1 MEENMLKV
9 KYNELLARYNK
20 GAEYLAKNSNDEKAM
35 EEFNKI
41 SDELNN
47 IIEAIPNMTD
57 KEKTEGFE
65 IKETIV
71 QKPIEDLRIE
81 TYTPAVS
88 KPSTQIAVKQ
98 EPTTE
103 LSSFSDNWKIATQ
116 IAKSDI
122 VPDNFKNK
130 PQNVVIA
137 LSLANRMKLE
147 PFTVMQNMSMIKG
160 KVSWSGSFC
169 RTLIE
174 RSGKYKNLELNY
186 IGEKGKDNYG
196 CYLSATRISDGKR
209 INGPEVTIAMAK
221 AEKWTSNPKWATLTD
236 LMLAYRCQSYFCRI
250 HCPETMSGIYTTE
263 EIEDIN
269 TTREQPKDIL

>member
-1 MEENMLKV
+1 MEENMLKL

-20 GAEYLAKNSNDEKAM
+20 GAEYLAKNPEDEKAM
-35 EEFNKI
+35 DEFNKI

-47 IIEAIPNMTD
+47 IIEALPNMTE
-57 KEKTEGFE
+57 KEKTEGFNIE
-65 IKETIV
+65 AYPEVENSEDNETKAV
-71 QKPIEDLRIE
+71 AVRNE
-81 TYTPAVS
+81 TQQSNT
-88 KPSTQIAVKQ
+88 
-98 EPTTE
+98 
-103 LSSFSDNWKIATQ
+103 LSNFKDNWNIATQ

-174 RSGKYKNLELNY
+174 RSGKYKDLELNY

-209 INGPEVTIAMAK
+209 IDGPEVTIAMAK
-221 AEKWTSNPKWATLTD
+221 AEKWTSNPKWSTLTD

>member
-1 MEENMLKV
+1 MEEKMLKL

-20 GAEYLAKNSNDEKAM
+20 GAEYLAQKPDDEKAM
-35 EEFNKI
+35 AEFNRI

-47 IIEAIPNMTD
+47 IIETLPNMTE
-57 KEKTEGFE
+57 KEKTEGFAIE
-65 IKETIV
+65 AVWDVTEVNEPNSEPNSEPIKEKAIT
-71 QKPIEDLRIE
+71 
-81 TYTPAVS
+81 
-88 KPSTQIAVKQ
+88 VKQ

-103 LSSFSDNWKIATQ
+103 LANFTDNWKIATQ

-174 RSGKYKNLELNY
+174 RSGKYKDLELNY
-186 IGEKGKDNYG
+186 VGEKGKESYG

-209 INGPEVTIAMAK
+209 IDGPEVTIAMAK
-221 AEKWTSNPKWATLTD
+221 AEKWTSNPKWSTLTD

-269 TTREQPKDIL
+269 TNRAQPQDIL

>member
-1 MEENMLKV
+1 MKELKL
-9 KYNELLARYNK
+9 KYNELLTRYNN
-20 GAEYLAKNSNDEKAM
+20 GCAYIAEHPEKSEKATM
-35 EEFNKI
+35 ELCKI
-41 SDELNN
+41 ESELSKIISSLPDMTEKEKAEGF
-47 IIEAIPNMTD
+47 IIEEPISEPISEPKAIV
-57 KEKTEGFE
+57 
-65 IKETIV
+65 IKEEHT
-71 QKPIEDLRIE
+71 QSSL
-81 TYTPAVS
+81 
-88 KPSTQIAVKQ
+88 STFK
-98 EPTTE
+98 
-103 LSSFSDNWKIATQ
+103 DNWEIATQ

-130 PQNVVIA
+130 PQNVIIA

-186 IGEKGKDNYG
+186 IGEKGKDSYG
-196 CYLSATRISDGKR
+196 CYLSATRISDGEK
-209 INGPEVTIAMAK
+209 IHGPEVTIAMAK